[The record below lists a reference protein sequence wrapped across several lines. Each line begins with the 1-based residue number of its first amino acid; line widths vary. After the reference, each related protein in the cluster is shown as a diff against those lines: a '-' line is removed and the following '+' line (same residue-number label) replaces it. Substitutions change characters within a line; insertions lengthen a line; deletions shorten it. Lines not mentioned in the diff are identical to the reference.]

1 MTRID
6 LLEGEIK
13 HYLNLGLTV
22 IRLKHRSKKPIVR
35 WRTDWNLRIE
45 QLQPGAV
52 IELSRCSH
60 NNTNFLPFSVMV
72 EA

>member
-13 HYLNLGLTV
+13 HYLNLGLRV
-22 IRLKHRSKKPIVR
+22 IRLKPRSKKPIVR

-45 QLQPGAV
+45 QLKPEG
-52 IELSRCSH
+52 S
-60 NNTNFLPFSVMV
+60 N
-72 EA
+72 

>member
-22 IRLKHRSKKPIVR
+22 IRLKPCYKKLFVR

-45 QLQPGAV
+45 QLQAEG
-52 IELSRCSH
+52 S
-60 NNTNFLPFSVMV
+60 N
-72 EA
+72 